1 MKNHL
6 CFKAYSGAFWG
17 KAVVLAFCITLL
29 AGCGSDVPEDC
40 VIFHSEQEMIDTIQG
55 SWFNYLKI
63 GFDIS
68 GTTATEYIF
77 YRNNPGYDWEIECD
91 YKHSSFT
98 EHDSRYYVKNIDGE
112 IVIVSSGQKEEY
124 IYKKKSLSTL
134 PLDPNSTEYNSELND
149 VREVAKEYMV
159 ALIDEQNDDMDSIQ
173 LIGSGRASDASSYT
187 FPCEVH
193 FKSGLIRSG
202 EIYVYKTSDGN
213 LEVRQLLFDN

>member
-68 GTTATEYIF
+68 AQPQLSIFSIEITLGT
-77 YRNNPGYDWEIECD
+77 
-91 YKHSSFT
+91 
-98 EHDSRYYVKNIDGE
+98 
-112 IVIVSSGQKEEY
+112 
-124 IYKKKSLSTL
+124 
-134 PLDPNSTEYNSELND
+134 
-149 VREVAKEYMV
+149 
-159 ALIDEQNDDMDSIQ
+159 
-173 LIGSGRASDASSYT
+173 IG
-187 FPCEVH
+187 
-193 FKSGLIRSG
+193 K
-202 EIYVYKTSDGN
+202 
-213 LEVRQLLFDN
+213 